1 MFLSYKGEKL
11 IIFLRHAP
19 VISVVIFSLQAPACQ
34 HKQRRGE
41 HQQQGKV
48 DIAGTYHLYS
58 VDISQ
63 YSQYLL
69 AMDIP
74 QAAVDIITQE

>member
-1 MFLSYKGEKL
+1 MFLSCKGKK
-11 IIFLRHAP
+11 ITIFLPHGS

-41 HQQQGKV
+41 QQQQGKV
-48 DIAGTYHLYS
+48 DIAGTYTPYS

-74 QAAVDIITQE
+74 QQAVDIISQE